1 MPVCAVP
8 RLTSF
13 SLLTPNI
20 SYEIYPDEPPCLSS
34 CAGSLNMCYALH
46 KLKSFMPQALA
57 FGAPSLWFPF
67 PEICVALS
75 HLLPVSVLMPP
86 SLRVPPEA
94 LLYHSIPFTSTNHTS
109 RSNLALY
116 FIHLAIGLHVEESRN
131 LLAFVAPSTPSLS
144 VNRVW
149 LSGGWEHLCTSL
161 GHQAGSQEV
170 SPSGNA
176 SDATHGLQTPTL
188 AYQPLSPMC
197 SGPGE
202 AVGGRGS

>member
-1 MPVCAVP
+1 MLCFAQTEVIHAPGLGSWSTVSLVP
-8 RLTSF
+8 F
-13 SLLTPNI
+13 SRDLCGTFSSP
-20 SYEIYPDEPPCLSS
+20 SSLSANATFS
-34 CAGSLNMCYALH
+34 EG
-46 KLKSFMPQALA
+46 
-57 FGAPSLWFPF
+57 
-67 PEICVALS
+67 
-75 HLLPVSVLMPP
+75 
-86 SLRVPPEA
+86 PPEA

-116 FIHLAIGLHVEESRN
+116 FIHLAIGLHVEESRD

-144 VNRVW
+144 VNRAW

-161 GHQAGSQEV
+161 GHQAGSREV

-202 AVGGRGS
+202 AVGGRGSCLQAKSQIGVRVPKPFVAADG